1 MLGGRI
7 ENRLIRAEGLN
18 PEMNNKTSIVSSLPM
33 HNTDCLDRS
42 GSKIEAKLQPINQLP
57 CVFNFHA

>member
-42 GSKIEAKLQPINQLP
+42 GSKIEAKCQPINQLP
-57 CVFNFHA
+57 